1 MTGLA
6 GSCEA
11 LRRLREQQSRPA
23 REVDSAPRLLEQ
35 IPPDAPMD
43 DATITVWDGERFVA
57 YEKWLATAPVAVEG
71 SGGALAIPHQADCVA
86 GVCGSTRIWLVRD
99 GDRWLMFA
107 GSRKAGSRRKDFA
120 SPCLAH
126 AMRTAEQ
133 WYGAP
138 TDGWHTERGRNGSGE
153 EASDRERAE

>member
-23 REVDSAPRLLEQ
+23 RESDCAPRLLEQ

-57 YEKWLATAPVAVEG
+57 YEKWLATAPVAVDPVE
-71 SGGALAIPHQADCVA
+71 QAAEIRRDADWVWA
-86 GVCGSTRIWLVRD
+86 VCGGMRIWLVRD

-107 GSRKAGSRRKDFA
+107 GSRKANGRRKDFA
-120 SPCLAH
+120 SPFLAH
-126 AMRTAEQ
+126 AKRTAEH

-138 TDGWHTERGRNGSGE
+138 AAGWHAERNGSGE
-153 EASDRERAE
+153 DADRERAE